1 MLKKNLKKRLFLPL
15 FYAIITLKYRIN
27 SMIKKRIIGAREL
40 VSIPDLQLYNL
51 DAKIDTGAD
60 SNALHCNDI
69 SVDEENGLVHF
80 RLLDAAHLAYHG
92 KRMTLPLYRIKRVKS
107 SNGETQERPS
117 IRIKVDFFGK
127 SYTTVISLTNRS
139 DMKYPMLIGRKFL
152 AKKFLVDV
160 SQEYLTKQ
168 TQKG

>member
-1 MLKKNLKKRLFLPL
+1 MQ
-15 FYAIITLKYRIN
+15 
-27 SMIKKRIIGAREL
+27 KKRIIGAKEL
-40 VSIPDLQLYNL
+40 ISIPDLQLYNL

-69 SVDEENGLVHF
+69 SIDEKNALVHF
-80 RLLDAAHLAYHG
+80 TLLDKMHPAYHG
-92 KRMTLPLYRIKRVKS
+92 KKMILPLYRIKKVKS
-107 SNGETQERPS
+107 SNGEMQHRPS

-127 SYTTVISLTNRS
+127 SYMTVISLTNRS

-160 SQEYLTKQ
+160 SQEYLTKP
-168 TQKG
+168 TKEEKK